1 MDHRYRFIASQSL
14 FAGALLTIYGWF
26 LSARGISP
34 SDTYNTIVDVFYWT
48 LRVGGPL
55 MLLAGAACFAGL
67 RPGMFI
73 DAAAAGICGVMMLVY
88 ALAGVFTGVGFGV
101 NNLLALVFGVLFLS
115 SARRSME
122 YYLSS
127 RRAHANVEARPAR
140 EARPVFEAV
149 HPASVRPASLPAE
162 GEPPPAEGYLA
173 ALARENEDPPSAAH
187 K

>member
-1 MDHRYRFIASQSL
+1 MDNRYRFVASQAL

-26 LSARGISP
+26 LSAKGIS
-34 SDTYNTIVDVFYWT
+34 SSVAYNAIVDVFYWT

-67 RPGMFI
+67 RPGILI
-73 DAAAAGICGVMMLVY
+73 DAVAAGICGVVMLVY
-88 ALAGVFTGVGFGV
+88 ALAGVFTGVGIGV

-127 RRAHANVEARPAR
+127 RGSPARMGARPAP
-140 EARPVFEAV
+140 EARPVAEAV

-162 GEPPPAEGYLA
+162 GEPPPEEGYLA
-173 ALARENEDPPSAAH
+173 ALAREDDEPPSAAH
-187 K
+187 R